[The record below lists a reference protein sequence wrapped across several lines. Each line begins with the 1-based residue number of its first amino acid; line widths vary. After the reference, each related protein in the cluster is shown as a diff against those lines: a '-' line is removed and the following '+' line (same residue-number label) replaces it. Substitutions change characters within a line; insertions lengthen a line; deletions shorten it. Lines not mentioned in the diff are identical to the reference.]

1 MLSHPDFKSVT
12 KEFFNRNK
20 PLPIGRSKRKLE
32 SAAKW
37 NGWDLNIIIF
47 SLPTISLDGVGATKN
62 ASWLRSWLPLPPSPF
77 LLSIW
82 LTTALS
88 QTFY

>member
-1 MLSHPDFKSVT
+1 MLSYPDFESVT

-37 NGWDLNIIIF
+37 NGWDLNITF
-47 SLPTISLDGVGATKN
+47 SFPIISLDG
-62 ASWLRSWLPLPPSPF
+62 
-77 LLSIW
+77 
-82 LTTALS
+82 
-88 QTFY
+88 